1 MSTQPDQAPDCC
13 CAVCGSTNIEYAVW
27 HNPNTGTIGEL
38 FGSWNAGDNTFCA
51 DCDMEGRDPN
61 PPLLDQSL
69 DPKEFA
75 KLRKLRTKLDEKA
88 AKQEADEAARQ
99 AANAP

>member
-1 MSTQPDQAPDCC
+1 MSIQPDQKIECC

-27 HNPNTGTIGEL
+27 HNPNTGVVGEL
-38 FGSWNAGDNTFCA
+38 FGSWNNGDNSFCA

-69 DPKEFA
+69 DPKEFV
-75 KLRKLRTKLDEKA
+75 KLRKLRAKIDEKA
-88 AKQEADEAARQ
+88 AKQEADEAARH
-99 AANAP
+99 AP

>member
-1 MSTQPDQAPDCC
+1 MPKDDGPECC
-13 CAVCGSTNIEYAVW
+13 CAICGSVNVEYAVW
-27 HNPNTGTIGEL
+27 HNPNTGAVGEL

-61 PPLLDQSL
+61 PPLLDVGL

-75 KLRKLRTKLDEKA
+75 KLRKLRAKLDEKA

-99 AANAP
+99 RAAP

>member
-1 MSTQPDQAPDCC
+1 MSVQPDQKIECC
-13 CAVCGSTNIEYAVW
+13 CAVCGSATVEYAVW
-27 HNPNTGTIGEL
+27 HNPNTGSVGEL
-38 FGSWNAGDNTFCA
+38 FGSWNNGDNTFCA
-51 DCDMEGRDPN
+51 DCNMEGRDPN

-75 KLRKLRTKLDEKA
+75 KLRKRRAKLDEKA